1 MAVQVL
7 EDASQQK
14 NRAYP
19 APNSYGFNVRTSA
32 KLHWMR
38 VRLRLAQLYLKL
50 DREAEA
56 LEIEAELRELLRYA
70 DPDLWLVRQLGGV
83 NGGHR
88 ADRRID
94 VFG

>member
-1 MAVQVL
+1 MALQTL
-7 EDASQQK
+7 EGASQQK

-19 APNSYGFNVRTSA
+19 VYHISNRYGVSVFPSA

-56 LEIEAELRELLRYA
+56 REIEAELRDLLRYA
-70 DPDLWLVRQLGGV
+70 DPDLWLLRQLQALEESDAGSV
-83 NGGHR
+83 PQ
-88 ADRRID
+88 
-94 VFG
+94 